1 MPYARST
8 TYTEIDTRFR
18 VLGCHDIPDSSQ
30 RWRIDRLPEPNPAA
44 SRRACTSIATAS

>member
-8 TYTEIDTRFR
+8 TYTEIDTCFR

-30 RWRIDRLPEPNPAA
+30 WWWIDRLPEPNHAA
-44 SRRACTSIATAS
+44 SRDACTFIATTS